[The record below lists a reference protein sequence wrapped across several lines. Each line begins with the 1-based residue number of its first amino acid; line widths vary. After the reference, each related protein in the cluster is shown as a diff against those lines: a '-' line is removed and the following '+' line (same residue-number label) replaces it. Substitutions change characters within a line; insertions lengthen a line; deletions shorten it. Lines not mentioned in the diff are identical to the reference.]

1 MAKRDFK
8 YVKPDEAHYYIKL
21 TGKSTRRATHYTL
34 LPSTDPNYPG
44 HDSDGKTMWEDVIY
58 LAEAVYDASG
68 AVRKPEYVYVL
79 VNESMPG
86 MVKIGMTTTSVMQ
99 RVHEINRATG
109 VPTPWIP
116 VFDYKCMR
124 SDLLEAELHEYFD
137 SYRVSDNREMFRVDS
152 ISVQNA
158 IESLGGK
165 YRSPLYIKNMETDAK
180 G

>member
-1 MAKRDFK
+1 MAKKDFK
-8 YVKPDEAHYYIKL
+8 YIPPNEAHYYIKL
-21 TGKSTRRATHYTL
+21 TGRSVRRATHYTL
-34 LPSTDPNYPG
+34 IPSTDSNYPG
-44 HDSDGKTMWEDVIY
+44 HDPDGKVMWEDVIY

-79 VNESMPG
+79 VNASMPG
-86 MVKIGMTTTSVMQ
+86 MVKIGMTTTSVTQ

-124 SDLLEAELHEYFD
+124 ADLLEGELHEYFAE
-137 SYRVSDNREMFRVDS
+137 YRVSDNREMFNVDS

-165 YRSPLYIKNMETDAK
+165 YRSPLYIKNMEQDVK
-180 G
+180 E